1 MNINL
6 LPFRAVSLSLRL
18 QGRGPKSSFDAKDDS
33 RKKNPKFSWASN
45 LLRTISHRATRFA
58 TKAAEM
64 HFDAFSEVCAAN
76 PITLFSQLKVS
87 SELVKFFVAWTI
99 ASASSEEWD

>member
-1 MNINL
+1 M
-6 LPFRAVSLSLRL
+6 
-18 QGRGPKSSFDAKDDS
+18 
-33 RKKNPKFSWASN
+33 
-45 LLRTISHRATRFA
+45 RFA

-76 PITLFSQLKVS
+76 PITLFSQLKFS
-87 SELVKFFVAWTI
+87 SELVIFFVAWTI